1 MTEIERPDLRE
12 IRRVRGW
19 SQQQMAAFLGCDQGT
34 VSRIE
39 NGGIIS
45 GPILRVLSH
54 IDVMAPVPAEAAA

>member
-1 MTEIERPDLRE
+1 MTDIERPDLKE

-19 SQQQMAAFLGCDQGT
+19 SQQQLASFLGCDQGT

-54 IDVMAPVPAEAAA
+54 IDVMAPVENEAAA